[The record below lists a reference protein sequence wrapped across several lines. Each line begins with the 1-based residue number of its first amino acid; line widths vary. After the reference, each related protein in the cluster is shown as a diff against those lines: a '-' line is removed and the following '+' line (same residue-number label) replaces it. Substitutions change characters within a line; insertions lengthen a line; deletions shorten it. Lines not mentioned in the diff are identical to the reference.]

1 MVCKKK
7 ISLESKKDR
16 FTRGTASV
24 ERHLLYLHACIIFI
38 FLASLFTGGCVKGK
52 ATVSQEQLTF
62 IDRLIERGGVTEEE
76 WIRAAGE
83 AGGNGSSVEGGSSWG
98 ESAGGAGGSMG
109 ETGGYSTPTQRY
121 VTETQRHQNFF
132 IALAEGRIRR
142 MDIISTDYQP
152 VGDPNSSYVYFSIAT
167 TDAGRANG
175 TLVMKFESGLW
186 RIAAIKGLSGSLGGG
201 TNYRPP
207 SSFEEV
213 LAAELVQHQDFLT
226 KLAEGRVRYL
236 TVDSISHP
244 SANESILYGV
254 VVGRSGRTE
263 NGEMHLRKDYN
274 LWHITYVD
282 YR

>member
-1 MVCKKK
+1 MYRKKACLYILVFAIVCF
-7 ISLESKKDR
+7 ITSFLEVGCGKNKAAVSR
-16 FTRGTASV
+16 
-24 ERHLLYLHACIIFI
+24 ERLTVIDELIEKEGVAQEDW
-38 FLASLFTGGCVKGK
+38 LASASEG
-52 ATVSQEQLTF
+52 
-62 IDRLIERGGVTEEE
+62 EEND
-76 WIRAAGE
+76 ISGE
-83 AGGNGSSVEGGSSWG
+83 GASTQGEGA
-98 ESAGGAGGSMG
+98 EAAGGSMG
-109 ETGGYSTPTQRY
+109 EPGGYSTPTQRY

-142 MDIISTDYQP
+142 MDIISTDFQP
-152 VGDPNSSYVYFSIAT
+152 VGDPNSSYVYFSLAT

-201 TNYRPP
+201 TNYRAP

-213 LAAELVQHQDFLT
+213 LAAELVEHQDFLT

-236 TVDSISHP
+236 TVDSVSHP
-244 SANESILYGV
+244 SENESVLYGV

-263 NGEMHLRKDYN
+263 NGEMRLRKDYN